1 MLKGDSFEHAQYEIA
16 SELMDDCLDLRET
29 LSILKQLFSS
39 FEKRDMKLHKS
50 DFEDYGI
57 DLEFLLNSL
66 EKIYDKV
73 RELEEMAEDDAT
85 IKNLGVLERS
95 LDKIVDLLDK
105 IED

>member
-1 MLKGDSFEHAQYEIA
+1 
-16 SELMDDCLDLRET
+16 
-29 LSILKQLFSS
+29 
-39 FEKRDMKLHKS
+39 MKLHKS
-50 DFEDYGI
+50 DFEDYDI

-95 LDKIVDLLDK
+95 LDKIVDLLDS

>member
-1 MLKGDSFEHAQYEIA
+1 
-16 SELMDDCLDLRET
+16 MDDFLDLRET
-29 LSILKQLFSS
+29 LSILKQLVSS

-50 DFEDYGI
+50 DFEDYDI

-95 LDKIVDLLDK
+95 LDKIVDLLDS

>member
-1 MLKGDSFEHAQYEIA
+1 
-16 SELMDDCLDLRET
+16 
-29 LSILKQLFSS
+29 LSILKQLVSS

-50 DFEDYGI
+50 DFEDYDI